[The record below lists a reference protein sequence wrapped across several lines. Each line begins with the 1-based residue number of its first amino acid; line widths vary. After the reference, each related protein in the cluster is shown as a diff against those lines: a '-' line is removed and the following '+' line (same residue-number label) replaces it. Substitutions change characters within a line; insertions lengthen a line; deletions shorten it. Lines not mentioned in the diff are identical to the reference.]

1 VTDMKID
8 THQHFWKYNSAHYPW
23 MGENMGSLRRD
34 HLPGDLAPLL
44 KSVGI
49 DGTVTVQARQLV
61 EESYWLLELADQNP
75 FIKGVV
81 GWVDLRSPKVTEQL
95 EKLAR
100 YPKLRGVRHVIH
112 DEPDDRFMMREDFR
126 RGLSQLNKYKL
137 TYDLLL
143 FPRHLPIACELLKL
157 FPEQPFVLDH
167 IAKPLIKER
176 KLEPWSTD
184 IRRLAKLTN
193 VYCKVSGMVTEA
205 DWAHWKRHDF
215 TPYLDMVFESF
226 GTKRIMI
233 GSDWPVCTLAGN
245 YSRVMQIAA
254 DYVGR
259 LSYSEQS
266 DVWSGNAKR
275 FYGLCD

>member
-1 VTDMKID
+1 MKID
-8 THQHFWKYNSAHYPW
+8 THQHFWKYNSTQYPW
-23 MGENMGSLRRD
+23 MGESMGSLRRD
-34 HLPGDLAPLL
+34 YLPSHLAPLL
-44 KSVGI
+44 EAASI
-49 DGTVTVQARQLV
+49 DGTVSVQARQVV

-81 GWVDLRSPKVTEQL
+81 GWVDLCSPKVAEQL
-95 EKLAR
+95 EELAR

-176 KLEPWSTD
+176 KLEPWRTD
-184 IRRLAKLTN
+184 LTHLAKFTN

-205 DWAHWKRHDF
+205 AWADWQRQDF
-215 TPYLDMVFESF
+215 SPYLDVVFESF

-233 GSDWPVCTLAGN
+233 GSDWPVCTLAGT
-245 YSRVMQIAA
+245 YSRVIQIVSE
-254 DYVGR
+254 YLHR
-259 LSYSEQS
+259 LSRDEQT

-275 FYGLCD
+275 FYGLGD